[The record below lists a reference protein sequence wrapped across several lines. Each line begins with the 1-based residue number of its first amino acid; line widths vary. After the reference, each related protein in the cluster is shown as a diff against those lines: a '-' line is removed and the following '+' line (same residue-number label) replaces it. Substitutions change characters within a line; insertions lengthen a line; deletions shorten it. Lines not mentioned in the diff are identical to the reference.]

1 VQGVDVWLNVPRVPM
16 EASGTSGM
24 KAGLNG
30 VPQISTLDGWWAEGF
45 NGANGWAIPVSR
57 GADEQADAHDHD
69 ALFTLLEREVVPL
82 YYERDEH
89 GLPRGWIKVMKEAI
103 RVAGSVFTTER
114 MVKEYSD
121 RYYVPALASRV
132 EHDDPPTI

>member
-1 VQGVDVWLNVPRVPM
+1 MPRVPM

-45 NGANGWAIPVSR
+45 NGNNGWAIPISE
-57 GADEQADAHDHD
+57 GTDEEVDAKDHD

-82 YYERDEH
+82 YYHRDDDD
-89 GLPRGWIKVMKEAI
+89 LPRGWIRMMKESL
-103 RVAGSVFTTER
+103 RVAATHFTTER
-114 MVKEYSD
+114 MVRDYAE
-121 RYYVPALASRV
+121 RLYVPALERTVDS
-132 EHDDPPTI
+132 DDPPVA